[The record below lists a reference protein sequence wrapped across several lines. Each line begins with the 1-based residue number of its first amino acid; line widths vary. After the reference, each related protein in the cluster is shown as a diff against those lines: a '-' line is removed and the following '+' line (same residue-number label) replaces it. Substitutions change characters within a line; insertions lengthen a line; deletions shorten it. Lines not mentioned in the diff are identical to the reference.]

1 MRLVPFRKA
10 GGEATFRV
18 ASLPQECVSVG
29 AASRAIVRAPL
40 RARHFTPTHL
50 HETADPDIQ
59 KERNHA
65 RARCRSVFGCHHR
78 RRVDCRCTCIFK
90 WGRGRGRW
98 SVADCCASDFPHLAH
113 PHPQTQATADFL
125 ADKPLAGLLSKLDGL
140 EKGKP
145 CPQCPAGSS
154 TPTYCP
160 AMNTGSAAPWVGGC
174 VDLQTGVIVKQLT
187 SDRYKAINCGS
198 CGGRCDVGCPC
209 VNGTCG
215 SGPAC
220 ILP

>member
-1 MRLVPFRKA
+1 M
-10 GGEATFRV
+10 
-18 ASLPQECVSVG
+18 
-29 AASRAIVRAPL
+29 
-40 RARHFTPTHL
+40 
-50 HETADPDIQ
+50 
-59 KERNHA
+59 
-65 RARCRSVFGCHHR
+65 
-78 RRVDCRCTCIFK
+78 
-90 WGRGRGRW
+90 
-98 SVADCCASDFPHLAH
+98 ADCCASDFPHLAH